1 MVILRWIRCDERTDI
16 NMKSMRKIIAAL
28 SAAAVL
34 VSGLII
40 PDKSLEKVQ
49 AEEASP
55 RQWVVTLDPGH
66 GGSDGGASNSGVYE
80 KNCNLAIAKYCKA
93 YIESHS
99 SNITV
104 KMTREGDTNPGSDS
118 SVSLTNRANIAKA
131 YDSDLFVSIHNNS
144 SVNSSADGAEVIIP
158 RYFYNSEMTV
168 FGNDV
173 LNYINASTGIRK
185 RRVYKQDCT
194 NGVIYTLDEN
204 GRPNGQLNPKS
215 DIEKYKAYEGP
226 KSGYVLAD
234 FYGIINRGVSRQMPT
249 CIIEH
254 AFISNPADRS
264 KLSQDAY
271 LKKLGEADARAII
284 KYFESGIKEND
295 QVQSAT
301 DLPEITTTEMGIA
314 YRAHVQNIGWQKWM
328 YDGETAGTTGKS
340 LRVEAIKLYP
350 YNLPAG
356 ATITARAHIQDIGW
370 RSYNITSIGG
380 TIGTSGMG
388 KRLEAMT
395 LTLNGV
401 PGYEIEYRV
410 HAQNVGWTK
419 WMSQGEVAGT
429 SGLSYRLE
437 GVEIRIVP
445 AEKKVSQ
452 PYITYRSHVQNEGWL
467 DWVSENSISGTSG
480 KSYRM
485 ESININLHNPE
496 PGMYISARVHI
507 QNYGWRTY
515 ARVTPQTLIGTSGES
530 LRIESIN
537 LMLNGTDKYK
547 LQYRVHI
554 QNLGWTGWL
563 DQGTDAGTSGRSYRL
578 EAIQIRMV
586 EK

>member
-1 MVILRWIRCDERTDI
+1 MVILRWVRCDERTDI
-16 NMKSMRKIIAAL
+16 NMKSIRKIIAAL

-66 GGSDGGASNSGVYE
+66 GGNDGGASRDGLME

-93 YIESHS
+93 YIEANS

-104 KMTREGDTNPGSDS
+104 KMTRSDDIYIG
-118 SVSLTNRANIAKA
+118 LYNRAPIAKS
-131 YDSDLFVSIHNNS
+131 YESDLFVSIHNNS
-144 SVNSSADGAEVIIP
+144 STNTGTNGAEVIIP
-158 RYFYNSEMTV
+158 RHFYNSELTV

-173 LNYINASTGIRK
+173 LNYINASTGIAK
-185 RRVYKQDCT
+185 RSVYKRSCT
-194 NGVIYTLDEN
+194 NATIYTLDEN
-204 GRPNGQLNPKS
+204 GRPNGQINPVS
-215 DIEKYKAYEGP
+215 DIAEYAAYKGP
-226 KSGYVLAD
+226 KSGYVLGD
-234 FYGIINRGVSRQMPT
+234 YYGIICSGVERQMPS

-254 AFISNPADRS
+254 AFISNAADRS
-264 KLSQDAY
+264 KLANDSY

-284 KYFESGIKEND
+284 KYFETGVKEND
-295 QVQSAT
+295 QYRGLT
-301 DLPEITTTEMGIA
+301 NLPEITTDKIGIA
-314 YRAHVQNIGWQKWM
+314 YKAHVQNVGWMDWM
-328 YDGETAGTTGKS
+328 FDGESAGTTGKS
-340 LRVEAIKLYP
+340 LRVEAIKIYP
-350 YNLPAG
+350 YNLPEG
-356 ATITARAHIQDIGW
+356 ATITARAHIQDYGW

-380 TIGTSGMG
+380 TIGTSGVS
-388 KRLEAMT
+388 KRLEAVAF
-395 LTLNGV
+395 TLNGV

-429 SGLSYRLE
+429 SGLGYRLE
-437 GVEIRIVP
+437 AVEIRIVP
-445 AEKKVSQ
+445 EAEMSTA
-452 PYITYRSHVQNEGWL
+452 PYITYRSHVQNKGWL
-467 DWVSENSISGTSG
+467 DWVSESSLSGTSG
-480 KSYRM
+480 KSLRM
-485 ESININLHNPE
+485 ESIQIALHNPE
-496 PGMYISARVHI
+496 PGMYISAKVHI
-507 QNYGWRTY
+507 QNYGWRIY
-515 ARVTPQTLIGTSGES
+515 EHITPNTIIGTSGES

-554 QNLGWTGWL
+554 QNLGWTPWF
-563 DQGTDAGTSGRSYRL
+563 DQGRDAGTSGRSLRL
-578 EAIQIRMV
+578 EAMQIRLV